1 MGMELTRADRGWLAQ
16 RARALGFDLADITSV
31 PEPAS
36 SAAAEGDRRYAQ
48 WIDAGHAGEMEY
60 LKRADDA
67 GEYLR
72 GDLRRSMPWA
82 RSVIVCAVNYNADA
96 PRSIDPAEPNAG
108 WIARYAWS
116 GREDPGDASSKGS
129 DYHDVLLLRLRR
141 LEAELK
147 ERYESSQL
155 SGDGLQMRCYVDT
168 GPLVERGYA
177 VRAGIGWIGKN
188 TCVIHQKQGSWLLLG
203 VIVTSLELAPDAWSV
218 PAADRCG
225 SCTRCIDACPTSALI
240 EPEPGGVRAMD
251 ATRCVAYLTIEK
263 KGSIAEELRPLMGRQ
278 VFGCDICQDVCPWNR
293 KAPVATSSMLP
304 PRQEL
309 VNPALE
315 WLAAMDGPA
324 FNRTFRGSPLER
336 TRRKRIL
343 RNVAIAMG
351 NSGEPAYLAQLEAWA
366 AGEDAV
372 LAEAAAWAVA
382 LLRALPSTISESSA
396 GRL

>member
-1 MGMELTRADRGWLAQ
+1 MALTRADREWMVQ
-16 RARALGFDLADITSV
+16 RARALGFDLADVTSV

-36 SAAAEGDRRYAQ
+36 AAAAEGDRRYTQ

-72 GDLRRSMPWA
+72 GDLRRSIPWA
-82 RSVIVCAVNYNADA
+82 RSVIVCAVNYDADA
-96 PRSIDPAEPNAG
+96 PRSIDPADPGAG
-108 WIARYAWS
+108 WIARYSWS
-116 GREDPGDASSKGS
+116 GREDASDALGKGS
-129 DYHDVLLLRLRR
+129 DYHDVLLLRLRS
-141 LEAELK
+141 LEAELTA
-147 ERYESSQL
+147 RFGESSQL
-155 SGDGLQMRCYVDT
+155 SSDGLQMRCYVDT
-168 GPLVERGYA
+168 GPLMERGYA

-188 TCVIHQKQGSWLLLG
+188 TCVIHQQQGSWLLLG

-251 ATRCVAYLTIEK
+251 ATRCIAYLTIEK
-263 KGSIAEELRPLMGRQ
+263 KGNIAEELRPLMGRQ

-293 KAPVATSSMLP
+293 KAPVAASSMLP

-351 NSGEPAYLAQLEAWA
+351 NSGVLDYLPQLDAWA
-366 AGEDAV
+366 VGDDAV
-372 LAEAAAWAVA
+372 LAEAASWAA
-382 LLRALPSTISESSA
+382 AHLRGSSATIS
-396 GRL
+396 